1 MHATGKNHEITEQP
15 RAPTIAHHTFAHR
28 RALET
33 IELSDRAAGV
43 RVTEVV
49 RHRLADGSERV
60 VITSSDRDV
69 PRDLI
74 DHAFEALRYS
84 GLVCAP
90 DDDGAIALLGMTEP
104 LDALLSAISWGA
116 SDALDQLLSTARAQ
130 HVSVLLLPPPSR
142 EGAGSVA

>member
-1 MHATGKNHEITEQP
+1 MHATGKNVEITEQP
-15 RAPTIAHHTFAHR
+15 RAQSIAQRNFAQR

-33 IELSDRAAGV
+33 VELSDRAAGV

-49 RHRLADGSERV
+49 RHRLADGSDRV
-60 VITSSDRDV
+60 VITNSDRDV
-69 PRDLI
+69 PKDLI

-90 DDDGAIALLGMTEP
+90 DGDGAIALLGMTEP
-104 LDALLSAISWGA
+104 LDALLSAIPWGA
-116 SDALDQLLSTARAQ
+116 SDALDQLLSSAREQ

-142 EGAGSVA
+142 EGAGSEA